1 MHGLG
6 ASHLYDPKGGFN
18 GGPPCRSP
26 LGELPLGESLDCPP
40 FGGWWLE
47 PMATWACKL
56 MLIYTLVELGVVT
69 CCWTCFCPY

>member
-40 FGGWWLE
+40 FGGW
-47 PMATWACKL
+47 
-56 MLIYTLVELGVVT
+56 
-69 CCWTCFCPY
+69 